1 MQDYFD
7 DYVFSPLTTFVSGDI
22 YIDTP
27 EKVGLPNQLLAQ
39 TDFPSFYGIR
49 ETCGFSTSSLN
60 LRSQ

>member
-1 MQDYFD
+1 MEDYFG

-39 TDFPSFYGIR
+39 TDFPKFCGIR
-49 ETCGFSTSSLN
+49 ETCGFSTSSLD
-60 LRSQ
+60 LRS